1 MEKFNYAVNSNNEL
15 FKNKNDYRKY
25 MLEKDENDKY
35 IHWGGSPELKYF
47 HNRYK
52 VNILIY
58 NTDDYTY
65 PIIND
70 QYKNENYKN
79 YIYLHYTGNHYNS
92 IIIQ

>member
-1 MEKFNYAVNSNNEL
+1 
-15 FKNKNDYRKY
+15 

-70 QYKNENYKN
+70 QYKMKIIKII
-79 YIYLHYTGNHYNS
+79 YIYIIQVI
-92 IIIQ
+92 IIIQL